1 MEDEARQFVP
11 RRRDLPIR
19 EIADEVVLYERTT
32 WRAHC
37 LNPSAA
43 AVWRLCDGH
52 RSVAE
57 IARTLEWE
65 EDLVWTALLHLNE
78 SELLGNEVPP
88 MTATYRL
95 SRRELVKK
103 IGIGASIALPVVTSI
118 LVPTPSAALS
128 TPKQARPARPRR
140 NG

>member
-1 MEDEARQFVP
+1 MEDEARQFIP
-11 RRRDLPIR
+11 RQRELPIR
-19 EIADEVVLYERTT
+19 EIGDEVVLYERTT

-65 EDLVWTALLHLNE
+65 EGLVWTALLQLNE

-88 MTATYRL
+88 MTGTNRL

-128 TPKQARPARPRR
+128 TPKQPRPARPRR

>member
-1 MEDEARQFVP
+1 MEPEARQFVP
-11 RRRDLPIR
+11 RRRDLPVR
-19 EIADEVVLYERTT
+19 EIADEVVLYELKT

-52 RSVAE
+52 RNVAE
-57 IARTLEWE
+57 IARSLGWE
-65 EDLVWTALLHLNE
+65 EDLVWTALQELNE
-78 SELLGNEVPP
+78 SNLLENEVPS
-88 MTATYRL
+88 MTGTYML

-103 IGIGASIALPVVTSI
+103 ISIGASIALPVVTSI
-118 LVPTPSAALS
+118 LVPTPSAAAS
-128 TPKQARPARPRR
+128 PPKHPRLARPRS